1 MITSGFLLNR
11 DVFLTADQY
20 VHFIRDAQTIWN
32 NKYRNRFTLD
42 FSWGDTRLVYD
53 SQDNAVVPLDITYP
67 YEGYGCF
74 AGKVNIV
81 FDSAGNALTCGFL
94 PDKLTRT
101 QEDNLKHKT
110 IKEIWESGAKFQELR
125 NLPGNPACQNCNYY
139 GICRGGCMARNLF
152 FEKDINLPDPWCIRK
167 YFPIRL

>member
-1 MITSGFLLNR
+1 MIYFSESGIQELQTLVNQVMPFLCS
-11 DVFLTADQY
+11 D
-20 VHFIRDAQTIWN
+20 DAEILWTI
-32 NKYRNRFTLD
+32 Y
-42 FSWGDTRLVYD
+42 SE
-53 SQDNAVVPLDITYP
+53 I
-67 YEGYGCF
+67 
-74 AGKVNIV
+74 
-81 FDSAGNALTCGFL
+81 
-94 PDKLTRT
+94 TRT